1 MKKIFGI
8 VLATFAIFGLMIV
21 LFSGGRDKVNN
32 ASAAGIVLVQKA
44 YNAGSNAAS
53 MAATFTSPVQSGNL
67 LVVSI
72 SSWPATPSASPI
84 KDSLGN
90 TFSAAGPLEKTSG
103 GGYSQIFYAK
113 NIIGGTDT
121 VTFSVSS
128 SGSALSIAAA
138 EFSGLDSNAP
148 LDTTKGAIG
157 GSNSPSTGSFTP
169 TASGDLLIGAGTH
182 DAVVT
187 TTAGTGFTMIADAT
201 EGASGQ
207 QPLAMEY
214 QILSGSAATS
224 TSFKLSSS
232 TSWAQNGALFKIAT
246 GPADTTPP
254 TVSIAA
260 PTSGS
265 NVSGTV
271 SVSAN
276 ASDNVAVASVQF
288 QIDGTNFG
296 NAISTAPYQISWD
309 TTKIS
314 NGSHTLT
321 AIAKDTSNNS
331 TTSAPISV
339 NVTNAPIIS
348 GVNVSNLATTSAT
361 INWTTNV
368 ATNSQVNYG
377 LTSSYGS
384 TTNLDSALVT
394 SHSENISGLTASTTY
409 HYQVVSSD
417 SNGVTAASTDFTFS
431 TLAAPDT
438 TPPTVS
444 IAAPTSGSNV
454 SGTISV
460 SANASDNVAVA
471 SVQFQIDGTNLGS
484 AVTTAPYTIQW
495 DTTTVQNGAHTLTAI
510 AKDTSNNSA
519 TSNPVSVT
527 VANPPTI
534 SAVNATAISSTA
546 ATITWS
552 TNISANSQVN
562 YGLTSSYGSTTNLDS
577 ALVTSHSENISG
589 LTASTTYHYQV
600 LSTESVG
607 DQVAST
613 DFTFTTAAAP
623 DTTPPTVSLS
633 APSAG
638 STVAGST
645 VMISANASDNVAVAN
660 VQFQIDGT
668 NFGSA
673 ISTAPYQISWD
684 TTKISNGSHSITA
697 VATDTS
703 NNSATSNP
711 VSVTVANP
719 PTISNVSATAI
730 TKTSATITWTTNVAT
745 NSQVNY
751 GLTSSYGSST
761 NVDSALVTSHSENIS
776 GLTAST
782 TYHYQV
788 VSADG
793 SGLSA
798 SSNDFTFTTQ
808 SNAPAAIK
816 LVQQASGVL
825 ATGSKITATLP
836 TAVQAGDTLVVSIAS
851 WPNPPLATSVTDS
864 LGNTYVDATPIKS
877 TSSSAFSTIYYAKNV
892 KPGTDTATFSLS
904 TNTNSMTIIVAEF
917 SGADPNNPLDAAISS
932 TGSSKT
938 PASGNMTPSMAGD
951 VAIGSGT
958 HDATTVTTVAT
969 GFTMVANATENASVD
984 QPLAMEYQ
992 LQTGTAVVSAK
1003 FNLNTSTSWVQGGIL
1018 LKPGA
1023 SVPDTIAPTVPT
1035 NLSAAAVSPSQINL
1049 TWTASTD
1056 NVAVTGYNIF
1066 RNGTQV
1072 ATSSSA
1078 AYSDKGLTASTT
1090 YSYNVSAFDAAGN
1103 VSAQSTTA
1111 QATTPTPDTVPPTVA
1126 LTAPLNGSIVS
1137 GLVSI
1142 SANASD
1148 NVAVANV
1155 QFQVDGG
1162 NIGAAVTSAP
1172 YTLQWNSASVPNG
1185 SHVLTAIATDTS
1197 GNVSVPST
1205 PVSITV
1211 NNAPPTNVTWEPIV
1225 NMNLI
1230 GYSDSYDRSVV
1241 RTNSGVLYYVLNA
1254 SGIKDGASSVK
1265 VMKGNSTTPT
1275 AFAEMDSAHEPKDS
1289 TRVIGVDA
1297 RLNTST
1303 GIISI
1308 VYQLTTPNQVTY
1320 NTFDTNT
1327 DTWGTPEVVGS
1338 VQGEQTLRYLSKIS
1352 LALDSSGVPHVTYG
1366 GANEGIIYKD
1376 RTGGSWGNTFNISSN
1391 FDDMHTSMVFDTNG
1405 VLHLAWFNFDGSRS
1419 ILYRERSASGVWSAT
1434 ETVDGNVGS
1443 AGDKVDQSPSIAI
1456 EADGLPIILY
1466 HEQQDSTVESVRIMR
1481 RNAPNSYTNVSP
1493 SSKIGNFNNPAAGH
1507 SWALS
1512 VDSAGNWYMCGHG
1525 AANSTPVEPQCV
1537 WWIAST
1543 NTWNGP
1549 TLLLPQSGLDHDGS
1563 ASMRFD
1569 PVWYPAGSFQNGFI
1583 DVAYHDENTPPDS
1596 WFFNAIIPGN

>member
-32 ASAAGIVLVQKA
+32 SSAAGIVLVQKA

-409 HYQVVSSD
+409 HYQVVSSDSNGVTAASTDFTFSTLAAPDTTPPTVSIAAPTSGSNVSGTISVSANASDNVAVASVQFQIDGTNLGSAVTTAPYTIQWDTTTVQNGAHTLTAIAKDTSNNSATSNPVSVTVANPPTISAVNATAISSTAATITWSTNISANSQVNYGLTSSYGSTTNLDSALVTSHSENISGLTASTTYHYQVVFSD

-984 QPLAMEYQ
+984 
-992 LQTGTAVVSAK
+992 
-1003 FNLNTSTSWVQGGIL
+1003 
-1018 LKPGA
+1018 
-1023 SVPDTIAPTVPT
+1023 
-1035 NLSAAAVSPSQINL
+1035 
-1049 TWTASTD
+1049 
-1056 NVAVTGYNIF
+1056 
-1066 RNGTQV
+1066 
-1072 ATSSSA
+1072 
-1078 AYSDKGLTASTT
+1078 
-1090 YSYNVSAFDAAGN
+1090 
-1103 VSAQSTTA
+1103 
-1111 QATTPTPDTVPPTVA
+1111 
-1126 LTAPLNGSIVS
+1126 
-1137 GLVSI
+1137 
-1142 SANASD
+1142 
-1148 NVAVANV
+1148 
-1155 QFQVDGG
+1155 
-1162 NIGAAVTSAP
+1162 
-1172 YTLQWNSASVPNG
+1172 
-1185 SHVLTAIATDTS
+1185 
-1197 GNVSVPST
+1197 
-1205 PVSITV
+1205 
-1211 NNAPPTNVTWEPIV
+1211 
-1225 NMNLI
+1225 
-1230 GYSDSYDRSVV
+1230 
-1241 RTNSGVLYYVLNA
+1241 
-1254 SGIKDGASSVK
+1254 
-1265 VMKGNSTTPT
+1265 
-1275 AFAEMDSAHEPKDS
+1275 
-1289 TRVIGVDA
+1289 
-1297 RLNTST
+1297 
-1303 GIISI
+1303 
-1308 VYQLTTPNQVTY
+1308 
-1320 NTFDTNT
+1320 
-1327 DTWGTPEVVGS
+1327 
-1338 VQGEQTLRYLSKIS
+1338 
-1352 LALDSSGVPHVTYG
+1352 
-1366 GANEGIIYKD
+1366 
-1376 RTGGSWGNTFNISSN
+1376 
-1391 FDDMHTSMVFDTNG
+1391 
-1405 VLHLAWFNFDGSRS
+1405 
-1419 ILYRERSASGVWSAT
+1419 
-1434 ETVDGNVGS
+1434 
-1443 AGDKVDQSPSIAI
+1443 
-1456 EADGLPIILY
+1456 
-1466 HEQQDSTVESVRIMR
+1466 
-1481 RNAPNSYTNVSP
+1481 
-1493 SSKIGNFNNPAAGH
+1493 
-1507 SWALS
+1507 
-1512 VDSAGNWYMCGHG
+1512 
-1525 AANSTPVEPQCV
+1525 
-1537 WWIAST
+1537 
-1543 NTWNGP
+1543 
-1549 TLLLPQSGLDHDGS
+1549 
-1563 ASMRFD
+1563 
-1569 PVWYPAGSFQNGFI
+1569 
-1583 DVAYHDENTPPDS
+1583 
-1596 WFFNAIIPGN
+1596 